1 MKSIITLILIC
12 LTTLTKSQSPLL
24 TELEVNKLYIQFYK
38 KLRGLEPKPR
48 TELDS
53 LTLIQQKHFLT
64 LDSISQINH
73 ENPQPKF
80 KTFDNRVN
88 YYYLY
93 INESYF
99 SEVLSSIYR
108 SNQKYGTEQELAKTL
123 FKLLLESPSHKKI
136 LQNREI
142 KSFNFK
148 LTKLKSGAWNLIG
161 VFSSDETFF
170 PKER

>member
-1 MKSIITLILIC
+1 MKLIITLILII
-12 LTTLTKSQSPLL
+12 LTTITKSQSPLL
-24 TELEVNKLYIQFYK
+24 TELEVNKLYIEFYK
-38 KLRGLEPKPR
+38 KLRGTKPKPR
-48 TELDS
+48 WELDS

-73 ENPQPKF
+73 ENTIPKF
-80 KTFDNRVN
+80 KTLDDRVN

-93 INESYF
+93 TNNSYF
-99 SEVLSSIYR
+99 AEVISTIYR

-136 LQNREI
+136 LQKREI

-148 LTKLKSGAWNLIG
+148 VTKLGFGAWNLIG

-170 PKER
+170 LKQ

>member
-80 KTFDNRVN
+80 VATSKKQILP
-88 YYYLY
+88 YKEYIPHQLKYLLH
-93 INESYF
+93 F
-99 SEVLSSIYR
+99 V
-108 SNQKYGTEQELAKTL
+108 
-123 FKLLLESPSHKKI
+123 
-136 LQNREI
+136 
-142 KSFNFK
+142 
-148 LTKLKSGAWNLIG
+148 
-161 VFSSDETFF
+161 
-170 PKER
+170 